1 MKKIVVLAGGGDLP
15 VEVIRK
21 LIKKKIAF
29 YCLIFEKNPVSKMIL
44 KKNHKL
50 INFGKIISELLKLK
64 NSGFNHIA
72 LVGNLKRPSI
82 TDIKPDFN
90 SAKIIPKFVKILLK
104 GGDNNLLNFCINY
117 LNNIGFDV
125 LDLRKIIPENFLSLG
140 NITKINLS
148 KRIIDDI
155 KKGKAILD
163 YISKFDIGQSLV
175 IQSGNVI
182 GIEAA
187 QGTDKL
193 IKDSYNYLNKNEKSI
208 LVKLAKV
215 KQNLKADLPTIGV
228 KTIKNCYK
236 SGISGIAYS
245 ANKTLFIN
253 TQEIVKYCKQNNIFL
268 YGV

>member
-1 MKKIVVLAGGGDLP
+1 M
-15 VEVIRK
+15 
-21 LIKKKIAF
+21 
-29 YCLIFEKNPVSKMIL
+29 
-44 KKNHKL
+44 
-50 INFGKIISELLKLK
+50 
-64 NSGFNHIA
+64 
-72 LVGNLKRPSI
+72 
-82 TDIKPDFN
+82 
-90 SAKIIPKFVKILLK
+90 
-104 GGDNNLLNFCINY
+104 
-117 LNNIGFDV
+117 
-125 LDLRKIIPENFLSLG
+125 
-140 NITKINLS
+140 
-148 KRIIDDI
+148 DDI

-175 IQSGNVI
+175 IQSGNII

-228 KTIKNCYK
+228 KTLKNCKK

-253 TQEIVKYCKQNNIFL
+253 KQEILKYCKQNNIFL